1 MKPRAEL
8 CVKAK
13 MNNSDDNAPDKFTIA
28 AQLRE
33 LSSFLKLKGESNSF
47 RAKAY
52 DNAASAIEGVGED
65 ISKLISSGRL
75 TDVRGIGNS
84 IAAVI
89 TEIHAT
95 GKSKA
100 LEKLKAEYPPGI
112 LELAEIAGLSVKKVE
127 ALHEALGISTID
139 QLKEAINSGSIKT
152 VKGFS
157 DKSAKNIAEAIAT
170 SENRAHQIL
179 LVDALEIGETLVDYL
194 LSNPNIKEA
203 ALCGAVSRWQ
213 EAVDSVDLVAA
224 SGDFENTLDF
234 FAKFPALLGNVIRN
248 DSNLSARLS
257 GSQVAVNLHL
267 CKPADYVFVLHRNTG
282 TENYNS
288 GLKMVAES
296 AGIKFDDTA
305 LIVND
310 KELALKSDHDIY
322 HRLGLPYIPIELRED
337 MQVITDAIAGTTYDD
352 LIEIDDIRGMT
363 HCHSTFS
370 DGVAS
375 VEAMASAV
383 KKMNMEYMTLTD
395 HSPTAHYANGVEP
408 DRLYEQWAEIAFVQ
422 EAVGIPVLRGTESDI
437 LADGSLDYDDY
448 ILQQLDV
455 VIASIHSRMKMD
467 EDQMTTRLVNC
478 MKQKRFKIWGHALG
492 RLVLKREPVACRM
505 LEVLDVAAQS
515 RVAVEVNGDP
525 HRLDMEPKWLREAR
539 KRKLRFVIST
549 DAHSTNNLHNLK
561 FGIHLARRAAIR
573 RDEVLNTLSV
583 EDFKRVVKP

>member
-1 MKPRAEL
+1 
-8 CVKAK
+8 
-13 MNNSDDNAPDKFTIA
+13 MNNSDDDAPDRFAIA

-33 LSSFLKLKGESNSF
+33 LSAFLKLKGESNSF

-52 DNAASAIEGVGED
+52 DSAARAIEGVGEE
-65 ISKLISSGRL
+65 ISELISSGRL

-100 LEKLKAEYPPGI
+100 LEQLKAEYPPGI

-139 QLKEAINSGSIKT
+139 QLKEAIKSGSIKT

-157 DKSAKNIAEAIAT
+157 DKSAKNIAEAIET

-194 LSNPNIKEA
+194 LSDRNIKEA

-224 SGDFENTLDF
+224 SGDFENSLDF
-234 FAKFPALLGNVIRN
+234 FAKFPTIIDNVIRH
-248 DSNLSARLS
+248 DSHLSARLS
-257 GSQVAVNLHL
+257 GSQVAVNLYL
-267 CKPADYVFVLHRNTG
+267 CKPADYVFVLHRCTG
-282 TENYNS
+282 TENYNN
-288 GLKMVAES
+288 GLKMVAKS
-296 AGIKFDDTA
+296 AGIKFGETA
-305 LIVND
+305 VEVND
-310 KELALKSDHDIY
+310 KACHLKSDHDIY
-322 HRLGLPYIPIELRED
+322 HRLGLPYIPVELRED

-352 LIEIDDIRGMT
+352 LIEIGDIRGMT

-375 VEAMASAV
+375 VEDMASAV

-395 HSPTAHYANGVEP
+395 HSPAAHYANGVEP
-408 DRLYEQWAEIAFVQ
+408 DRLYEQWEEIARVQ
-422 EAVGIPVLRGTESDI
+422 KAVGIPVLRGTESDI
-437 LADGSLDYDDY
+437 LADGSLDYEDG
-448 ILQQLDV
+448 ILEQLDV

-492 RLVLKREPVACRM
+492 RLVLRRDPVACRM

-515 RVAVEVNGDP
+515 KVSIEVNGDP

-573 RDEVLNTLSV
+573 KDEVLNTFSV
-583 EDFKRVVKP
+583 EDFKRAVKP